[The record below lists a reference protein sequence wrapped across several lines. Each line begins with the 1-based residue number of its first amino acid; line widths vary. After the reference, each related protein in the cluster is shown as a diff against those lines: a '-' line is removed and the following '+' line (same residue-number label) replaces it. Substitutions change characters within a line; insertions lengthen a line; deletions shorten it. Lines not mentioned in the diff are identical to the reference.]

1 MNEPIRIAQVVGK
14 WVGGGVESV
23 VMNYYRHIDHSKIQ
37 FDFICD
43 SDSTCIPY
51 KEIEELGGRVYLVPP
66 YQKIFKYHF
75 ALKKL
80 LRANQYHIVHSHI
93 NTLSVFSLFAAKTAG
108 VTVRI
113 AHSHSATNP
122 KEFKRNLFKQIL
134 RPFSKVFATDYMCC
148 SEMAGRWQF
157 GNKTYNKNK
166 VYLLNNAIDLNHFS
180 YDLNIRKSIRKS
192 LKIKEDMVVLGH
204 TGRFVTVKNHHFIVE
219 LFNKYHKLNPN
230 SKLLLIGQ
238 GPLLNEIKDLVNN
251 YHLNDSV
258 LFLGQRSDVNIL
270 YQAMDFF
277 LLPSLYEGLG
287 LALVEAQIS
296 GCYAIASTN
305 VPKKAQVGNNISFIN
320 LDNKSLW
327 LETITN
333 NLDYKRVSPL
343 NEARKLGFDIDTEAE
358 KLEKYYINKVI

>member
-14 WVGGGVESV
+14 WVGGGVEAV

-51 KEIEELGGRVYLVPP
+51 EEIEKLGGRVYLVPP
-66 YQKIFKYHF
+66 YQKVFKYHF

-80 LRANQYHIVHSHI
+80 LKENNYHIVHSHI
-93 NTLSVFSLFAAKTAG
+93 NTLSVFSLFAAKMAG
-108 VTVRI
+108 IPVRI

-134 RPFSKVFATDYMCC
+134 RPFSKIFATDYMCC

-157 GNKTYNKNK
+157 GNKTYDKHK
-166 VYLLNNAIDLNHFS
+166 VYLLNNAVDLNHFCFDS
-180 YDLNIRKSIRKS
+180 DIRKSIRKS
-192 LKIKEDMVVLGH
+192 LDIKDDMVVLGH
-204 TGRFVTVKNHHFIVE
+204 AGRFVTVKNHRFIVE

-238 GPLLNEIKDLVNN
+238 GPLLNEIKNLVNS
-251 YHLNDSV
+251 YSLNDSV
-258 LFLGQRSDVNIL
+258 VFLGQRSDVNVL
-270 YQAMDFF
+270 YQAIDFF

-287 LALVEAQIS
+287 LALVEAQIA
-296 GCYAIASTN
+296 GCYAISSTN
-305 VPKKAQVGNNISFIN
+305 VPKKAQVGKNISFID
-320 LDNKSLW
+320 LDKMNAW
-327 LETITN
+327 LETITI

-343 NEARKLGFDIDTEAE
+343 DEAKKLGFDIDSETE
-358 KLEKYYINKVI
+358 KLEKYYLNK